1 MSSMRTPRHKI
12 VLSVVG
18 VLAAALVAGCGLPAD
33 EHAGAGQAAP
43 AAGTRTIT
51 DSTGTAVT
59 VPDTVSRIADAWPA
73 HNEVVQMLGAGDR
86 IVATV
91 LTHESTPWLYTVQP
105 SLDNAAT
112 VFTTSTVSTEKL
124 IQARPD
130 VLFSDK
136 STQIGASTSEL
147 GIPTVQLGFQTYDD
161 LTGRE
166 LADWGRRE
174 FARTVAYV
182 PQAHTSPFPFSV
194 ADVVLMG
201 RTPHLGV
208 AASPGRA
215 DVLVAEQNMERLGI
229 THLAGRSFGQISGG
243 ERQMV
248 LIARALT
255 QEPALLVMDEPTSN
269 LDLGNQARVL
279 RRIRML
285 ADAGLAI
292 VMISHAPDHAFAV
305 ASTAALLRP
314 DGTLQVGTPDA
325 VLDEPGLTHAYGED
339 VMVVRATAP
348 DGTIVRSCV
357 PMM

>member
-1 MSSMRTPRHKI
+1 MDV
-12 VLSVVG
+12 VLSVEDVRCGYGSADIVKG
-18 VLAAALVAGCGLPAD
+18 VSFTV
-33 EHAGAGQAAP
+33 
-43 AAGTRTIT
+43 AAG
-51 DSTGTAVT
+51 
-59 VPDTVSRIADAWPA
+59 
-73 HNEVVQMLGAGDR
+73 EVLCVLGPNG
-86 IVATV
+86 VGKTT
-91 LTHESTPWLYTVQP
+91 LFK
-105 SLDNAAT
+105 SL
-112 VFTTSTVSTEKL
+112 
-124 IQARPD
+124 
-130 VLFSDK
+130 
-136 STQIGASTSEL
+136 
-147 GIPTVQLGFQTYDD
+147 LGF
-161 LTGRE
+161 LPLRGGRVRVYGRD

-182 PQAHTSPFPFSV
+182 PQAHTSPFPFRV

-229 THLAGRSFGQISGG
+229 THLAGRSFGHISGG
-243 ERQMV
+243 EQQMV

-314 DGTLQVGTPDA
+314 DGTLQVGAPDD
-325 VLDEPGLTHAYGED
+325 VLDQDGLSDAYGED
-339 VMVVRATAP
+339 VLVVRATAP